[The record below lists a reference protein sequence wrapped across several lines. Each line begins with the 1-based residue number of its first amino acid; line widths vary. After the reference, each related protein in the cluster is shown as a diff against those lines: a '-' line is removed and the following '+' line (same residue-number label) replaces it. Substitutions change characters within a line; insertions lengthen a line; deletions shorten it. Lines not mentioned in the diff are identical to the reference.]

1 MLEDYRGCSL
11 KNEGEGDRERRRISE
26 KKEHRR
32 KRLSGA
38 EGVGD
43 CAAGSDGAVVDAH

>member
-1 MLEDYRGCSL
+1 M
-11 KNEGEGDRERRRISE
+11 NEGEGDTERRRTSA
-26 KKEHRR
+26 KKKHRR
-32 KRLSGA
+32 RGLSGA